1 MKLRAKK
8 QREET
13 KAVAIVEE
21 QPAAPKTK
29 KKEEPKAPAQKA
41 TQKKKPTSTAPKTA
55 EPLQEE
61 ALEKSIQIQC
71 NTILYDT
78 IQNMITSAH
87 TAGDYTFGS
96 VADVIRS
103 AIAEYENG
111 MQLTEVAKAGEAKTT
126 TTLRI
131 SASMHS
137 FYKSW
142 KTRLRSQ
149 ILERVIRTYLKS
161 LQ

>member
-1 MKLRAKK
+1 MKLKAKK

-13 KAVAIVEE
+13 KATVTVEE
-21 QPAAPKTK
+21 KPVAPKAK
-29 KKEEPKAPAQKA
+29 KKEESKTPVSKA
-41 TQKKKPTSTAPKTA
+41 TQKKASVQPAPKPV

-78 IQNMITSAH
+78 MQNMITSAH
-87 TAGDYTFGS
+87 TAGDYSFGS
-96 VADVIRS
+96 VADVIRN
-103 AIAEYENG
+103 AIAEYKDG
-111 MQLTEVAKAGEAKTT
+111 MQLTEVAKVGEAKTT

-131 SASMHS
+131 SASMHT

-161 LQ
+161 L

>member
-1 MKLRAKK
+1 MKLKAKK

-13 KAVAIVEE
+13 KAVATAEE
-21 QPAAPKTK
+21 KPAVPKAK
-29 KKEEPKAPAQKA
+29 KKEEAKAPAPKA
-41 TQKKKPTSTAPKTA
+41 TRKKSSTPTDPKLA

-111 MQLTEVAKAGEAKTT
+111 MQLTEVAKVGETKTT

-131 SASMHS
+131 STSMHS

-149 ILERVIRTYLKS
+149 ILERVIRTYLKT
-161 LQ
+161 L